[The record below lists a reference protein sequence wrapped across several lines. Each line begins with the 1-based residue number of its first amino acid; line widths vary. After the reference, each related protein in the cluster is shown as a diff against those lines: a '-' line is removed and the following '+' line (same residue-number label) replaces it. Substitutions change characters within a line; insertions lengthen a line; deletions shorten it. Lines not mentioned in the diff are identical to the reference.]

1 MNGYKERLKQRRC
14 RFVRRWQV
22 RLQSTNQA
30 LVQLQ
35 GDGRNRALLTQINK
49 DFHQLAGAAGI
60 YELQGLCSLAI
71 AAEDLCGGQLRQPNG
86 SVCLPAFFK
95 GIAELLTRL
104 QAILQELVDETKE
117 TEARGEHD
125 SATSS

>member
-1 MNGYKERLKQRRC
+1 VSGYKERLIQRRC
-14 RFVRRWQV
+14 RFVKRWEI

-30 LVQLQ
+30 LMELQ
-35 GDGRNRALLTQINK
+35 DDGGNRALLSQINK

-71 AAEDLCGGQLRQPNG
+71 AAEDLCGRQLRQGDG
-86 SVCLPAFFK
+86 SACLPAFFS

-117 TEARGEHD
+117 TEA
-125 SATSS
+125 